1 MMIKKNKEKALQ
13 AQKAQQSGGQFDDT
27 TGQAQFG
34 DKTGGD
40 GGKYNPNDGQP
51 TNNTTSTKSSTGL
64 SGAQYDKQMVN
75 AGSGMTGQKDSS
87 VPAGAQTLFGGGSGK
102 QYSGGKNQEDFSGKR
117 KDPGD
122 YNKARQD
129 ILDKIKA
136 NSSGTGNTAN
146 PQDPNF
152 YTGNVEIDQIN
163 TGHIPEG
170 EALSLGQIKN
180 PGAVDNLAFGDGGGS
195 VGKLGSAANVTS
207 SRSSESIQIEMAAL
221 QRQAQYDTASGRAA
235 QQRLDQLN
243 IQGVADATPEE
254 QAALDLAE
262 EERLAARGLG
272 GTAES
277 TEDAAA
283 LREQLETNRTT
294 PTLSDAAT
302 QTATALGTN
311 SNQFVDENSLQFQ
324 AEEQDKTTIQT
335 YEAAKARMLTAEE
348 AMNNELRGQGFVSPS
363 TAAEYQAAKAEHVS
377 MGAAVNSAVSRIAV
391 GSNIETTDVVA
402 EIQKLDDID
411 PRALAASLTPSL
423 TNEAT
428 VAGNMEKLLDGMEG
442 GEVPL
447 WAQPAVDAMNAK
459 LASQGMS
466 TSSVGRNGLFN
477 AIISAA
483 MPMAQQDAKAQL
495 AVFQQD
501 ISNEQ
506 QSVLANS
513 KFFQTMTL
521 TNLNHKQQATML
533 NATNAANAAIAT
545 GQNQTSASI
554 SNAQAFLQM
563 DIANMSNSQ
572 QAKVLDAQLRQQTML
587 SNAGAENAAR
597 QFNAQTEQQAS
608 QFNTNLAASIAQF
621 NATQQNTASQV
632 NIGNDIKAQQFD
644 TQVAA
649 QREQF
654 NVQNATAISQ
664 SNATWRRQMNQIDTA
679 SSNAVNQAN
688 AMNAFNLSNQA
699 LSFLWQET
707 RDSAKWANDNIQNH
721 EERKTRIAIASLGN
735 ESMADGQTADNIKDL
750 ANVAISIFDNW
761 GT

>member
-411 PRALAASLTPSL
+411 PRALAASLTHSL
-423 TNEAT
+423 PNEAT